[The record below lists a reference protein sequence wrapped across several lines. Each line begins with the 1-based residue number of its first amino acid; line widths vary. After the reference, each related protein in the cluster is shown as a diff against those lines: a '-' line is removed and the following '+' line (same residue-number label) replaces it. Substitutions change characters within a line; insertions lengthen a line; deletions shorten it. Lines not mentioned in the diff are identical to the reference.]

1 MAYLLNRTDIYCDE
15 DNQLE
20 CPNCYGNSLSMY
32 SVEVDLNKKNK
43 EEIKDVLICFKCVDC
58 KEEIKKLK
66 LINNKKET
74 NVSINWLLN
83 ECEYAHQVYKLFK
96 QQH

>member
-20 CPNCYGNSLSMY
+20 CPNCYGNSLNMF
-32 SVEVDLNKKNK
+32 SVEVDKDIKKEVK
-43 EEIKDVLICFKCVDC
+43 EVLICFKCVDC
-58 KEEIKKLK
+58 NESVKKLK
-66 LINNKKET
+66 IVNNNET

-83 ECEYAHQVYKLFK
+83 ECEYAHQVYKLFNS
-96 QQH
+96 

>member
-1 MAYLLNRTDIYCDE
+1 M
-15 DNQLE
+15 
-20 CPNCYGNSLSMY
+20 
-32 SVEVDLNKKNK
+32 
-43 EEIKDVLICFKCVDC
+43 DC

-66 LINNKKET
+66 LINNKKDT

-96 QQH
+96 QH